1 MQSKKIP
8 LSPASELLRGG
19 AFITVSFCCFFKIKN
34 TADFVRSRRG
44 SAVIFIRLIKNQFF
58 GRQRFLIIN
67 VIIAVVIR

>member
-19 AFITVSFCCFFKIKN
+19 GVYYGFILPFFKIKN

-44 SAVIFIRLIKNQFF
+44 SAV
-58 GRQRFLIIN
+58 FLLD
-67 VIIAVVIR
+67 